1 MLLNSS
7 PLRWIE
13 VPLPLE
19 AMFSLPGLARSQ
31 AMSWATVSIFNAA
44 ALAGFITSTL
54 GTPATR
60 VMGAK
65 SAHRVVGHLGVERR
79 R

>member
-19 AMFSLPGLARSQ
+19 AMFSLPGLA
-31 AMSWATVSIFNAA
+31 
-44 ALAGFITSTL
+44 LA
-54 GTPATR
+54 
-60 VMGAK
+60 
-65 SAHRVVGHLGVERR
+65 
-79 R
+79 